1 MNQQSLLLKL
11 SERATS
17 CRALAQGPCSSALSR
32 QFEAMAREYET
43 DLDKIVHQIK
53 VAFGATVELG
63 QSR

>member
-1 MNQQSLLLKL
+1 
-11 SERATS
+11 
-17 CRALAQGPCSSALSR
+17 
-32 QFEAMAREYET
+32 MAREYET